1 MKKNLLVRAL
11 ALCAFLL
18 LLLAPCASA
27 QIVSGEESVELF
39 SEGGLPSVQAVS
51 PISAYSLRSASDFDA
66 YVIGELEK
74 QTAEIDVSSYE
85 MTVAEI
91 KAAYQNLLNAN
102 PQLFYVSGGF
112 RYSYYEST
120 GLVVALLPEYKYTGD
135 DLQNRI
141 AAFNASLSAIV
152 DFASAADTEIGQ
164 IMRTNTYFCTHFQ
177 YDTSYSIYAP
187 DELFSSGTGVCQ
199 AYMLGFRAVMNE
211 LGIACE
217 TATSDAMNHTWNLVE
232 LDGSWY
238 HIDVT
243 WNDPTTDR
251 PIGAF
256 YTNFLLSDAGIT
268 AAEHHDW
275 ETSVTAGNTKYDDF
289 FWTTIKTPLSVVDDV
304 VYYADPDITMLTVKA
319 WPIGASASS
328 TVYTASFTSYGSGY
342 DPVQATSS
350 RIYFVNRRDLYSVDH
365 AGQDLKLEYSASSDP
380 YISRLLTDGAAMQI
394 YLDSVLGGYT
404 GTLVSIPL
412 DIDLSLVLDL
422 NLLDLIAGDSIQLT
436 AAYDPEIDAV
446 PNAVFA
452 SSNEAVATVDAAG
465 LVTGVAPGAAII
477 TAAVGDSMTAECL
490 IIVHGDTQAVI
501 PAGTITI
508 GEEAFAGV
516 DAQEIILPDGI
527 EIIGAGAFSGCAQLS
542 LINLPPS
549 LTSIAQNAFDSTE
562 GVMLLVMPES
572 AGLAFAEAN
581 GLIPGTDYFLLPQLA
596 E

>member
-11 ALCAFLL
+11 VLCALL
-18 LLLAPCASA
+18 LLLLTPCASA
-27 QIVSGEESVELF
+27 QIVSGEEKVELF

-51 PISAYSLRSASDFDA
+51 PISAYSLRSASDFNA
-66 YVIGELEK
+66 YIIGELEK

-85 MTVAEI
+85 MTAAEI

-102 PQLFYVSGGF
+102 PQLFYVSSGYS
-112 RYSYYEST
+112 YSYYEST
-120 GLVVALLPEYKYTGD
+120 GLVVSITPKYKYSGS
-135 DLQNRI
+135 DLQSRI
-141 AAFNASLSAIV
+141 AAYNASLSAIV
-152 DFASAADTEIGQ
+152 DFASAADTDIGQ
-164 IMRTNTYFCTHFQ
+164 IMRTNTYFCTNFQ

-187 DELFSSGTGVCQ
+187 DELFSSGKGVCQ

-268 AAEHHDW
+268 AAEHYDW

-319 WPIGASASS
+319 WPIGASASN

-350 RIYFVNRRDLYSVDH
+350 RIYFVDRRDLYSVDLS
-365 AGQDLKLEYSASSDP
+365 GQDLKLEYSSSDL
-380 YISRLLTDGAAMQI
+380 YITRLLTDGMAMQI
-394 YLDSVLGGYT
+394 YLDNALGGYT

-412 DIDLSLVLDL
+412 DLNLSLVLDQ
-422 NLLDLIAGDSIQLT
+422 NLLDLITGDSIQLT
-436 AAYDPEIDAV
+436 AAYDPEMDAV
-446 PNAVFA
+446 PNAVFT
-452 SSNEAVATVDAAG
+452 SSNEAVATVNAAG
-465 LVTGVAPGAAII
+465 MVTGVAPGAAII
-477 TAAVGDSMTAECL
+477 TASVGDSLTAECL
-490 IIVHGDTQAVI
+490 AIVHGDTQAVI
-501 PAGTITI
+501 PAGTIAI
-508 GEEAFAGV
+508 GEEAFAGIV
-516 DAQEIILPDGI
+516 AQEIILPEGL
-527 EIIGAGAFSGCAQLS
+527 ESIGAGAFSGCAQLS
-542 LINLPPS
+542 LINLPLS
-549 LTSIAQNAFDSTE
+549 ATDIAADALDGAE
-562 GVMLLVMPES
+562 GVMLLCLPES

-581 GLIPGTDYFLLPQLA
+581 GLVLGADYFILPDVVQ
-596 E
+596 